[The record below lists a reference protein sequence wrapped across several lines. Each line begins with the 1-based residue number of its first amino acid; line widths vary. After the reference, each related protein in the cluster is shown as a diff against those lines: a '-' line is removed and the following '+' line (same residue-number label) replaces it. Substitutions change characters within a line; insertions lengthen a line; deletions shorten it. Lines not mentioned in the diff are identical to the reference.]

1 MKRLLAISFMFL
13 LILPAFSQT
22 ENGTNSSPQTVLT
35 DEAVS
40 ENSDTTDAD
49 GFVSAPGSENRE
61 ADSENT
67 STEADNIQSDV
78 VYKTNQAG
86 DQYMIL
92 KLSVD
97 VPYRPFK
104 KLIVGGS
111 GTLGYQRFI
120 VKGLTLGGDV
130 SFAYSQ
136 TIGKNVFYFVP
147 ILFRAGWQ
155 FTAGKFEIPLSLGI
169 GGSFENYIDRTYFG
183 FTLHPD
189 VAVFFRYNTSW
200 SFGLHTGVFIL
211 PQWYKNTEHNYTGII
226 QDIGLTV
233 RYHL

>member
-22 ENGTNSSPQTVLT
+22 EDGTDSAPQTVLT

-67 STEADNIQSDV
+67 NTEADNIQSDV

-155 FTAGKFEIPLSLGI
+155 FSAGKFEFPLSLGI
-169 GGSFENYIDRTYFG
+169 GGAFENYLDRTYFG
-183 FTLHPD
+183 LAVHPNA
-189 VAVFFRYNTSW
+189 AVFFRYNNAW
-200 SFGLHTGVFIL
+200 SFGAHTGLYIL
-211 PQWYKNTEHNYTGII
+211 PQWYKNPKHNYTGLIH
-226 QDIGLTV
+226 DIGLSV
-233 RYHL
+233 RYHF

>member
-1 MKRLLAISFMFL
+1 MFL

-22 ENGTNSSPQTVLT
+22 ENGTDSAPQTVLT
-35 DEAVS
+35 DEEVS

-67 STEADNIQSDV
+67 NTEADNIQSDV

-147 ILFRAGWQ
+147 ILFRVGW
-155 FTAGKFEIPLSLGI
+155 
-169 GGSFENYIDRTYFG
+169 
-183 FTLHPD
+183 
-189 VAVFFRYNTSW
+189 
-200 SFGLHTGVFIL
+200 
-211 PQWYKNTEHNYTGII
+211 
-226 QDIGLTV
+226 
-233 RYHL
+233 

>member
-22 ENGTNSSPQTVLT
+22 EDGTDSAPQTVL
-35 DEAVS
+35 S
-40 ENSDTTDAD
+40 EEPDSALSDSVDAD
-49 GFVSAPGSENRE
+49 GFYSADGE

-67 STEADNIQSDV
+67 DTEESTIQSDV

-92 KLSVD
+92 KLNVD
-97 VPYRPFK
+97 IPYRPFK

-111 GTLGYQRFI
+111 GTLGYQRF
-120 VKGLTLGGDV
+120 VFKGLTLGGDV

-155 FTAGKFEIPLSLGI
+155 FSAGKFEFPLSLGI
-169 GGSFENYIDRTYFG
+169 GGAFENYLDRTYFG
-183 FTLHPD
+183 LAVHPNA
-189 VAVFFRYNTSW
+189 AVFFRYNNAW
-200 SFGLHTGVFIL
+200 SFGAHTGLYVL
-211 PQWYKNTEHNYTGII
+211 PQWYKNPKHNYTGLIH
-226 QDIGLTV
+226 DIGLSV
-233 RYHL
+233 RYHF